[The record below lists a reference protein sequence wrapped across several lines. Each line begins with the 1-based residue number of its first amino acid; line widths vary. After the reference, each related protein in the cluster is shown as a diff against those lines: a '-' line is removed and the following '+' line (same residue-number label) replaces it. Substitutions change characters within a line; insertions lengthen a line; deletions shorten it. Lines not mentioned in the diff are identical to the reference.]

1 MAVSGVP
8 SNYIANSHS
17 GFIMR
22 LAESVISWGQSM
34 LNTAPATKHI
44 SVVVKA
50 TSVAIIDVDSGWL
63 HDVAVVN

>member
-1 MAVSGVP
+1 MAVSGAP

-22 LAESVISWGQSM
+22 LAESVIFWGQSM

-44 SVVVKA
+44 ITVAKA

-63 HDVAVVN
+63 HDAVVN